1 MSKKW
6 QVIVS
11 TCLFLLTVFTSYET
25 YAGDNYIVD
34 VLVPVKKD
42 PGNSRGSAGIT
53 TIFVL
58 KSNDKIRLHVKDF
71 HHQYDNFLPGGV
83 FYDKKM
89 LVKYAPFNRGS
100 DVYIVNEIEYNGET
114 IYDGYRSL
122 NIFDYAI
129 IILCLLP
136 IIVNKICLRMGIDIK
151 KLLKSS
157 G

>member
-1 MSKKW
+1 MIKKFHA
-6 QVIVS
+6 IAS
-11 TCLFLLTVFTSYET
+11 TWLFLLVLFIPFET
-25 YAGDNYIVD
+25 YAGGNYVVD

-58 KSNDKIRLHVKDF
+58 KNNDKIQLHVKDF
-71 HHQYDNFLPGGV
+71 HHQYDKFLPGGV
-83 FYDKKM
+83 FYNKKM

-100 DVYIVNEIEYNGET
+100 DIYIVNEIEYNGET

-136 IIVNKICLRMGIDIK
+136 MIVNKICLRMGIDIK